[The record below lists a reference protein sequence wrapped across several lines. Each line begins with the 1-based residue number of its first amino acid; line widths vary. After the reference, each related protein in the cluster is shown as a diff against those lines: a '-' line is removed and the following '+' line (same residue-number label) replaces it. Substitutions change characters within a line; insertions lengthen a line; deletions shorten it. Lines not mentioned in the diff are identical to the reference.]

1 MAYLEEFKKQ
11 TVVVCD
17 TGDFDAMNKFK
28 PTDATTNPS
37 LILAAAQLPQYKGL
51 VDQAVAFA
59 KAKSS
64 NVEEQVV
71 LAADKLFV
79 LFGLEILKIVPGRVS
94 TEVDA
99 RLSFDH
105 KAQVA
110 KALKFIE
117 AYEVEGISKDR
128 VLIKLSS
135 TWEGIQAARELESK
149 HGIHCNLTLL
159 FSFAQA
165 VACADAGVTLISP
178 FVGRIYDWFVAKKG
192 IKEFK
197 PLEDP
202 GVISVTRIFNYYK
215 KYGYKTQVMGAS
227 FRNVQQISALCGCDL
242 LTISPKLLEEL
253 SNLSGS
259 PTTYLTQESALKTTD
274 EKIEMNESKFRWMHN
289 EDEMASD
296 KLNEG
301 IRKFAIDQEKL
312 ESLIRKLLQ

>member
-117 AYEVEGISKDR
+117 AYEAEGISKDR

-227 FRNVQQISALCGCDL
+227 FRNVQQISALSGCDL